1 MVAVAVLVPVA
12 PAVVWSESEP
22 SQVTWRLPAEDT
34 ASLCRN
40 AGLFESGRGCFVQHE
55 DEAGVAHHLVFGHIA
70 IGDGV
75 VAVDPPAVVALRARR
90 PRDGLVDG
98 VTE

>member
-34 ASLCRN
+34 ASPRSAMP
-40 AGLFESGRGCFVQHE
+40 AG
-55 DEAGVAHHLVFGHIA
+55 GVMELPPPMPKRPTISSPLTVVVT
-70 IGDGV
+70 DGAVIDV
-75 VAVDPPAVVALRARR
+75 VAPVVAR
-90 PRDGLVDG
+90 PPWMSTGAALF
-98 VTE
+98 TPA